1 MARNRTARPSENLVR
16 MTLEEAQHLHA
27 ANDQSLPERTDEE
40 IERAAK
46 ADPDA
51 QLATDEELASA
62 RRVVDTDPRVL
73 LTLRVPQSIVDLYKA
88 TGKGWQSRM
97 NTVLAAGVD
106 QTAADLANE
115 LEQSAQR
122 TIAIAQRVRS
132 ALNARK

>member
-1 MARNRTARPSENLVR
+1 MARNRTATQSEHLVR
-16 MTLEEAQHLHA
+16 MTLEDAQRLHA
-27 ANDQSLPERTDEE
+27 ANNLSLPERTDQE

-51 QLATDEELASA
+51 QLATDEELAGA
-62 RRVVDTDPRVL
+62 RRFADTDPRVL

-88 TGKGWQSRM
+88 TGKGWQTRM

-106 QTAADLANE
+106 QSAADLASE
-115 LEQSAQR
+115 LEQSAKR